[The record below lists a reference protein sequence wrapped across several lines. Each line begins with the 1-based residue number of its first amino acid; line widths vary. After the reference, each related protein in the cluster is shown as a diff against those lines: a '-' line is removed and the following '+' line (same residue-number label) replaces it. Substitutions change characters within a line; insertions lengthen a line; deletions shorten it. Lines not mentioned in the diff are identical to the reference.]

1 MERSA
6 GFSIATKSRAKKTAH
21 ASEQDRPDIV
31 KRREDWFED
40 NSTFDPQRLVFI
52 DETWA
57 TTNMAR
63 RTAGAARPTAAH
75 ERAAWSLENDD
86 FRRRAPTDGN
96 DSAHGSRRT
105 DQRPCP

>member
-40 NSTFDPQRLVFI
+40 NSTSTRDASSLSTRLGPPP
-52 DETWA
+52 TW
-57 TTNMAR
+57 R
-63 RTAGAARPTAAH
+63 AGTGGR
-75 ERAAWSLENDD
+75 RAANGC
-86 FRRRAPTDGN
+86 A
-96 DSAHGSRRT
+96 
-105 DQRPCP
+105 